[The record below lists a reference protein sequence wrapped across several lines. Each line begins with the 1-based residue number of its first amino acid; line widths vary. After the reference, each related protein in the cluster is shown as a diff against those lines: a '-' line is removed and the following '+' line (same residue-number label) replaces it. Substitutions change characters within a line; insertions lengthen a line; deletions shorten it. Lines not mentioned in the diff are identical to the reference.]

1 MRVSLQTIIT
11 NYVTGERDAGTLEL
25 IQVKVQ
31 AGVTGTLQESMEI
44 LIMITVIAPIHKVVC
59 NHSDTRFIS
68 KGFINHSLKHVWS
81 TD

>member
-25 IQVKVQ
+25 IHVKVQ

-44 LIMITVIAPIHKVVC
+44 LIMITVTAPIHKVVC
-59 NHSDTRFIS
+59 NHSDTR
-68 KGFINHSLKHVWS
+68 
-81 TD
+81 

>member
-44 LIMITVIAPIHKVVC
+44 LIM
-59 NHSDTRFIS
+59 SS
-68 KGFINHSLKHVWS
+68 
-81 TD
+81 